1 MNTGVNMRV
10 YLTGQRTFGNRGC
23 EAIVRSTIAALHNAF
38 DNIQVLVPSDDID
51 RDSKQWPEAA
61 EIGVQFVRAY
71 MPAYTRYWVH
81 AQRLPISFLKQ
92 AGWPFPF
99 PTWFK
104 DQIKSVDMVMA
115 VGGDNYSLDYRLPS
129 LWQGIDALAMKLGKP
144 VILWGASIGPF
155 EKEPHFVP
163 VIKRHLSKFSRV
175 MVREGVSYTYLTEML
190 GLKNVSQ
197 MVDPAFTLATQKV
210 DCDKFW
216 PKDAGGGVI
225 GVNVS
230 PLIERYK
237 KSDQDLITET
247 VDFIRQAVIERGCG
261 VLLIPHVIPLN
272 GAEKNNDALYMTDI
286 LKQCTDLGE
295 RVKMAP
301 SAFNASQ
308 LKYVIRQLRFF
319 IGARTHATIAALSS
333 GIPTISIAYSV
344 KARGINRDLFGDES
358 VVLPT
363 PELSTERLMV
373 ALDYLIDNE
382 EKLQNKLNMVLPSYR
397 DKVHQAMQDVRA
409 EIA

>member
-1 MNTGVNMRV
+1 MRV

-23 EAIVRSTIAALHNAF
+23 EAIVRSTVAALQNTF
-38 DNIQVLVPSDDID
+38 NNVQVLVPSDDIE

-61 EIGVQFVRAY
+61 KMGVQFVRAY
-71 MPAYTRYWVH
+71 MPVYTRYWVH
-81 AQRLPISFLKQ
+81 AQRLPFSFLKQ

-104 DQIKSVDMVMA
+104 EQIKSVDIVIA

-129 LWQGIDALAMKLGKP
+129 LWQGMDALAMELGKP

-155 EKEPHFVP
+155 EREPFFVP
-163 VIKRHLSKFSRV
+163 VVRQHLSKFLRV
-175 MVREGVSYTYLTEML
+175 MVRESVSYAYLTEIL
-190 GLKNVSQ
+190 GLENVRQ
-197 MVDPAFTLATQKV
+197 MVDPAFTLTTQEV
-210 DCDKFW
+210 DCVGFW

-225 GVNVS
+225 GVNLS

-237 KSDQDLITET
+237 KSDQDLIAET
-247 VDFIRQAVIERGCG
+247 VDFIRQAVTKRGCG
-261 VLLIPHVIPLN
+261 VLLIPHVIPLS
-272 GAEKNNDALYMTDI
+272 GIEKNNDAHYMTGI
-286 LKQCTDLGE
+286 LKYCADLGE
-295 RVKMAP
+295 QVKMAP
-301 SAFNASQ
+301 SIFNASQ
-308 LKYVIRQLRFF
+308 LKYVIGKLRFF

-333 GIPTISIAYSV
+333 GVPTISIAYSV

-363 PELSTERLMV
+363 PELSAVRLMV
-373 ALDYLIDNE
+373 AFDYLIDNE
-382 EKLQNKLNMVLPSYR
+382 EKLQNKLNMVMPSYR
-397 DKVHQAMQDVRA
+397 DKVHKAMQDMRA